1 MTPDNDPL
9 SDQPLFSA
17 TITPHRSLGR
27 SGFLAVMIAVGGLS
41 FVAGLVF
48 LALGAWP
55 VLGFLGLDVLLVF
68 LAFRAN
74 YRSAAA
80 YEQVLVTAS
89 ELRVRK
95 VGHRGETSEITLNP
109 LWARLERETDPDY
122 GLLRIFLV
130 SRGRRLPVADFL
142 TPREKEG
149 FAQALLAALGE
160 ARRGPTRTALS

>member
-1 MTPDNDPL
+1 MSRHNDPV
-9 SDQPLFSA
+9 SDPALFSA

-68 LAFRAN
+68 FAFRAN

-80 YEQVLVTAS
+80 YEQILVTAS

-95 VGHRGETSEITLNP
+95 VGHRGETAEWTFNP
-109 LWARLERETDPDY
+109 LWARLERESDPEY
-122 GLLRIFLV
+122 GLSKLFLV
-130 SRGRRLPVADFL
+130 SRGRRLAIADFL
-142 TPREKEG
+142 APREKEG
-149 FAQALLAALGE
+149 FARALLTALGE
-160 ARRGPTRTALS
+160 ARRGPTRTILT

>member
-1 MTPDNDPL
+1 MARHNDPI
-9 SDQPLFSA
+9 SDPALFSA

-55 VLGFLGLDVLLVF
+55 IIGFLGLDVLLVF

-95 VGHRGETSEITLNP
+95 VGHRGETSEYTLNP

-142 TPREKEG
+142 TPPEKEG
-149 FAQALLAALGE
+149 FARALLAALGE
-160 ARRGPTRTALS
+160 ARRGPTRTVIP